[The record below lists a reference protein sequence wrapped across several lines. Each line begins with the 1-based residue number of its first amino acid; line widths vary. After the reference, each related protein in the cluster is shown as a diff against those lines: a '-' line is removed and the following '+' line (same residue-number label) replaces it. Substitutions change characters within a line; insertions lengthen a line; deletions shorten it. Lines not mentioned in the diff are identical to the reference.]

1 MEVFRRASGIH
12 SPHQVTE
19 DYSPP
24 MQPLLKDRSLLKT
37 QAYAAGHW
45 RDARSGRVLEVRD
58 PADGQLLGSVPSLDA
73 EEVEEAISAAHRAMA
88 LWKKEP
94 AGLRSK
100 ILRRWFDLMIEHTD
114 DLAAILTAEQGKPLA
129 EARREI
135 TYAGSF
141 VEWFAAEA
149 NRIDGEIIPTPSA
162 DRRILVLKEPV
173 GVCAAITPWNFPS
186 AMVTRKVAPALAAG
200 CAILVKPASRTPLS
214 ALALAVLALRAGL
227 PEDLFSIITGEASI
241 IGSAFT
247 KSPEVRKLSFTG
259 STEIGKSLIRDC
271 AGTVKRVTMEL
282 GGNAPFIVFAD
293 ADLDAAIEGVMISK
307 FRGSGQ
313 TCICPN
319 RILVDAHVAERFTE
333 LLATA
338 IKKLSVGP
346 GTMQGVMQGPLIDH
360 SALKHVENL
369 IDDAVTKGAK
379 VLVGG
384 KRHPLGGTF
393 FEPTLLTGCTPFMQ
407 LARCEIFGPIAPI
420 FTFKNEEEAI
430 ILANATEYGLAGYFY
445 SRDLARVWRVAE
457 ALECGMV
464 GVNTGFISNA
474 ASPFGGI
481 KESGYGR
488 EGSHHGLNDYLALK
502 YLCVAGL
509 GS

>member
-19 DYSPP
+19 DYSLP

-247 KSPEVRKLSFTG
+247 KSPEVRKLSFTW
-259 STEIGKSLIRDC
+259 ST
-271 AGTVKRVTMEL
+271 
-282 GGNAPFIVFAD
+282 
-293 ADLDAAIEGVMISK
+293 
-307 FRGSGQ
+307 
-313 TCICPN
+313 
-319 RILVDAHVAERFTE
+319 
-333 LLATA
+333 
-338 IKKLSVGP
+338 
-346 GTMQGVMQGPLIDH
+346 
-360 SALKHVENL
+360 
-369 IDDAVTKGAK
+369 
-379 VLVGG
+379 
-384 KRHPLGGTF
+384 
-393 FEPTLLTGCTPFMQ
+393 
-407 LARCEIFGPIAPI
+407 
-420 FTFKNEEEAI
+420 
-430 ILANATEYGLAGYFY
+430 
-445 SRDLARVWRVAE
+445 
-457 ALECGMV
+457 
-464 GVNTGFISNA
+464 
-474 ASPFGGI
+474 
-481 KESGYGR
+481 
-488 EGSHHGLNDYLALK
+488 
-502 YLCVAGL
+502 
-509 GS
+509 